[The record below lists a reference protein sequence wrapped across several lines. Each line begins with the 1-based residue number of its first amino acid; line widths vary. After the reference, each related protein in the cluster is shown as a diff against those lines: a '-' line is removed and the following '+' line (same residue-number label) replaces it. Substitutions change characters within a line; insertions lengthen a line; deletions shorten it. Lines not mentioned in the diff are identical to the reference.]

1 MFIDSQAT
9 LEPAASQPGSLAQE
23 PAQQH
28 SARQQPVQQQAV
40 QQQRA
45 QRHSAQRG
53 QAQRG
58 TAHQATAQ
66 LGRFGGFRLPQPLV
80 PVAVVVALGAGLLP
94 GLAARAE
101 VQLRCDG
108 SLLEARGSAEQRR
121 PTRRLQLSLSLE
133 AEAANSDGA
142 LAELQRRLAAVRT
155 ALQRLEVQEFRASSP
170 STWQR
175 PAEAGR
181 PALSQASLQVT
192 GRLLPQ
198 RLQPLI
204 REVGALAGV
213 RLAPVSTEADPAQ
226 DAAVRRELLRRAY
239 GDAQGQARELAS
251 VIGARRLRP
260 LEVVLDGNEMR
271 PMLMRAVA
279 ADAVVP
285 PFDPAELSSPLERLS
300 MLVRFCAE

>member
-28 SARQQPVQQQAV
+28 SARQQPVQQQPV

-80 PVAVVVALGAGLLP
+80 PVAVVVALGTGLLP